1 MPYSAV
7 IPELARGEETNEG
20 RVTSTKYGALAVWL
34 TLLIGSLGPRGIG
47 SSIVRQFTRTSTET
61 TSPVAG
67 QVTAP
72 RATAAITTTAAAA
85 QQQQQQ

>member
-34 TLLIGSLGPRGIG
+34 TLGVLVPAALAAVLSG
-47 SSIVRQFTRTSTET
+47 SSRGHSAAGSASVTHDCLLSTMTVAFAWKSLFAVR
-61 TSPVAG
+61 
-67 QVTAP
+67 
-72 RATAAITTTAAAA
+72 A
-85 QQQQQQ
+85 Q